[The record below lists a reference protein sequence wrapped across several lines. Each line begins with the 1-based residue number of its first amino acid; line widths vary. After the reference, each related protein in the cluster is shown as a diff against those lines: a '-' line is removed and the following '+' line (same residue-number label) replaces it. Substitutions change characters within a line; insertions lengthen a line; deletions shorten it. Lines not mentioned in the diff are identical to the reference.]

1 MSTPSSL
8 QSCYISINQSSL
20 FLKVLHH
27 QLYGQNDSSHLQDL
41 KQNCLQVKYI
51 LLHFKISRHTIYE
64 LIAQHICMPFL
75 HSLRICAYFVF
86 WPQVESGVF
95 FVFFLVETFFFC
107 LPLSLSN
114 SYVSDF
120 STLAQHLLEGLC
132 CHCQHLTWLMW
143 VGDTCSHSINE
154 WLPICWYQHNSRYC
168 RYANIHQVN
177 YLSIWSFIRVS
188 LGQGGSFYLQL
199 SSLSPPCPLY
209 LIALSQ

>member
-1 MSTPSSL
+1 MSLLPSTFVCLSCTVWEYVRILFFGLRLSL
-8 QSCYISINQSSL
+8 
-20 FLKVLHH
+20 
-27 QLYGQNDSSHLQDL
+27 
-41 KQNCLQVKYI
+41 
-51 LLHFKISRHTIYE
+51 
-64 LIAQHICMPFL
+64 
-75 HSLRICAYFVF
+75 VF
-86 WPQVESGVF
+86 F